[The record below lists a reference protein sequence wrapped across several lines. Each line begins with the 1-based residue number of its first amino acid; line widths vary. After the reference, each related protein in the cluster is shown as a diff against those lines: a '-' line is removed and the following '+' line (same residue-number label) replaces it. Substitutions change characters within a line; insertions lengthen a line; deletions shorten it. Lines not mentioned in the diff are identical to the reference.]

1 MVIISITSGKIG
13 SIIKDVLAAIIVN
26 PVIIIQTLFILF
38 FNPNASFGP
47 KRMQA
52 SAVKAIQKINYNFL
66 GVFLKIIGNTI
77 AEIKFGI
84 VPKPM
89 KNIEVP

>member
-1 MVIISITSGKIG
+1 MTSGKIG

-26 PVIIIQTLFILF
+26 PLIIIQTLFILS
-38 FNPNASFGP
+38 FNPNASLGP

-52 SAVKAIQKINYNFL
+52 SAVKDIQKINYNFL
-66 GVFLKIIGNTI
+66 GVFLKIIGKMI